1 MVKTWGQ
8 RMAEEDEKFRSRQTL
23 LQSMP
28 KAEREEL
35 ERKKAMEAKKIAE
48 KARKDKEKAD
58 AERAAEIAANP
69 ELAQQQRKLDED
81 WEDLIKLFLDKS
93 SAQ

>member
-1 MVKTWGQ
+1 
-8 RMAEEDEKFRSRQTL
+8 MAEEDEKFRSRQTL

-48 KARKDKEKAD
+48 KARKDKKKAD